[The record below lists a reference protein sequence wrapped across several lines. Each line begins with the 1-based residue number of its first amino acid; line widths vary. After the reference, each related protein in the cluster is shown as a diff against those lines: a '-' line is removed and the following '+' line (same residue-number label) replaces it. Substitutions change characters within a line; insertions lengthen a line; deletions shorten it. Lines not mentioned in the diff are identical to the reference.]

1 MRTNMNPKLLPRL
14 QRVPKEMKG
23 NTYYYHP
30 MTPLTQPD
38 GLEAGQKV
46 QAVSDP
52 EGKGTRKI
60 VRVTKYTW
68 NNNSTKE
75 YTVFVGDLATYIKDR
90 Y

>member
-1 MRTNMNPKLLPRL
+1 MNPKLLPRL
-14 QRVPKEMKG
+14 QRVPKEMDG

-38 GLEAGQKV
+38 GLEAGSKV
-46 QAVSDP
+46 KAVSDP
-52 EGKGTRKI
+52 EGKGSRKI
-60 VRVTKYTW
+60 VRVIKDSWNTK
-68 NNNSTKE
+68 NSTE